1 MEFIVLT
8 GDDQLAIG
16 NSKREILFA
25 FGGVHESLDIA
36 VDEGS
41 SLVSAV
47 RTPSLFGPRA
57 ILAENIDK
65 LSPEQVIEL
74 KLVAEGSDALVVGL
88 AGGPL
93 PAKLRAL
100 LGQIAD
106 IRRLDQPKGA
116 AVAKE
121 ISRLAQ
127 ELGIRLSGETIKLAA
142 TYSIGKV
149 RSVLAMLA
157 ESQVESI
164 SLEALAAALGDERD
178 SPPPWKLTD
187 AVLSGDA
194 GESLLLAGQIL
205 PVVGVSVLTSYF
217 RQLCVIR
224 EDNVKDPERAMSIL
238 GVKHKFVAERTVRV
252 AATFTVRSLGVA
264 LDILG
269 QMALSARGD
278 SKAVGFEVGVV
289 QLATLERCL

>member
-1 MEFIVLT
+1 MLT